1 MSKLVIVESPAK
13 AKTIQKYLGKG
24 YDVIASMGHVRDL
37 PENRLSVDV
46 KKHFQPKYTV
56 IKGKEKLVE
65 ELEKMADK
73 SEAVFLAT
81 DPDREGE
88 AISWHLSKLLDVDP
102 RSNARIAFH
111 EITPPAIKEAVLHPE
126 PIDLNRVDAQQ
137 ARRVLDRLVGY
148 KLSPWLW
155 KQVYRGLSAG
165 RVQSVATRLICE
177 REEEIQAF
185 IDTLK

>member
-88 AISWHLSKLLDVDP
+88 AISWHLPKHVERKSL
-102 RSNARIAFH
+102 ARLSDMVQQ
-111 EITPPAIKEAVLHPE
+111 EMLITLHPLQRTV
-126 PIDLNRVDAQQ
+126 P
-137 ARRVLDRLVGY
+137 VLP
-148 KLSPWLW
+148 KLWN
-155 KQVYRGLSAG
+155 GL
-165 RVQSVATRLICE
+165 
-177 REEEIQAF
+177 
-185 IDTLK
+185 

>member
-1 MSKLVIVESPAK
+1 
-13 AKTIQKYLGKG
+13 
-24 YDVIASMGHVRDL
+24 MGHVRDL

-88 AISWHLSKLLDVDP
+88 AISWHLAYLLKLDP
-102 RSNARIAFH
+102 EDQNRPSQGHRYRPGQCPAG
-111 EITPPAIKEAVLHPE
+111 PPDFRPA
-126 PIDLNRVDAQQ
+126 
-137 ARRVLDRLVGY
+137 G
-148 KLSPWLW
+148 
-155 KQVYRGLSAG
+155 GL
-165 RVQSVATRLICE
+165 
-177 REEEIQAF
+177 
-185 IDTLK
+185 